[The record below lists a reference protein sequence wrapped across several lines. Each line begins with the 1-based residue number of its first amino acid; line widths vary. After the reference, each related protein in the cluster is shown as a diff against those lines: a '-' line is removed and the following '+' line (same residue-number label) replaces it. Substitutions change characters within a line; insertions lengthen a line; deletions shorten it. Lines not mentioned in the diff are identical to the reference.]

1 MVGSIDN
8 NGMVVLLCRWE
19 VFLTLLSRIEAVNMN
34 IIIKNREVKSMNMT
48 GNTILITG
56 GASGIG
62 LALAERFLDRGNEV
76 IICGR
81 REDKLAEAKRK
92 LPTLHTRVCDV
103 SDELS
108 RQSLVEWVKS
118 DFPQLNILVNNAG
131 IQQRINLLDI
141 TAEWKYYHQEIVA
154 NQEAPIHLSMLLI
167 PHLMQKKSATII
179 NVTSG
184 LAFVPP
190 AWVPI
195 YGATKAAMHSFTV
208 SLRLQLSKSNINVV
222 EVLPPAVNTDLGG
235 SGMHTFGEPVGDFA
249 DAVFKGFED
258 GDLEIGYQS
267 SEKVIRATR
276 DEIDEIVLRNWERLQ
291 PHNV

>member
-1 MVGSIDN
+1 
-8 NGMVVLLCRWE
+8 
-19 VFLTLLSRIEAVNMN
+19 
-34 IIIKNREVKSMNMT
+34 MNMT
-48 GNTILITG
+48 GNTILVTG

-62 LALAERFLDRGNEV
+62 LALAERFLRRGNEV

-81 REDKLAEAKRK
+81 REEKLQEAKEK
-92 LPTLHTRVCDV
+92 FPKLHTRVCDI
-103 SDELS
+103 SDPFN
-108 RQSLVEWVKS
+108 RQLLIEGVKN
-118 DFPQLNILVNNAG
+118 DFPNLNILVNNAG
-131 IQQRINLLDI
+131 IQQRVDLLNATD
-141 TAEWKYYHQEIVA
+141 EWNYYHQEISA

-167 PHLMQKKSATII
+167 PQLIQKKYAAII

-235 SGMHTFGEPVGDFA
+235 VGLHTFGEPLSEFA
-249 DAVFKGFED
+249 DAVFNGFEC

-267 SEKVIRATR
+267 SKKIIRASR
-276 DEIDEIVLRNWERLQ
+276 DEIDEIVLSNWERLQ
-291 PHNV
+291 KQTV